1 MGKSMSNIDELQR
14 RITAAIDRIANGISN
29 AGGKT
34 SSENQV
40 MAAAL
45 DDEKLANAQLTERV
59 RNLKS
64 RYDSTLL
71 DIQKKTDAA
80 DERVSVLDL
89 ELQRMRKSND
99 QLRQSN
105 SDLRKANEEGVGEP
119 DLINKSMLAEIES
132 LRAARAA
139 DVAEAN
145 IILGALTPL
154 LDQVDNVQ
162 EEGSD
167 A

>member
-1 MGKSMSNIDELQR
+1 
-14 RITAAIDRIANGISN
+14 
-29 AGGKT
+29 
-34 SSENQV
+34 
-40 MAAAL
+40 
-45 DDEKLANAQLTERV
+45 
-59 RNLKS
+59 
-64 RYDSTLL
+64 
-71 DIQKKTDAA
+71 
-80 DERVSVLDL
+80 
-89 ELQRMRKSND
+89 

>member
-1 MGKSMSNIDELQR
+1 MSNIDELQR

-89 ELQRMRKSND
+89 ELQRMRNRMISYGSQIVTYEKQMRRVSVN
-99 QLRQSN
+99 
-105 SDLRKANEEGVGEP
+105 
-119 DLINKSMLAEIES
+119 LI
-132 LRAARAA
+132 
-139 DVAEAN
+139 
-145 IILGALTPL
+145 
-154 LDQVDNVQ
+154 
-162 EEGSD
+162 
-167 A
+167 

>member
-1 MGKSMSNIDELQR
+1 M
-14 RITAAIDRIANGISN
+14 ISY
-29 AGGKT
+29 GSQIVT
-34 SSENQV
+34 YE
-40 MAAAL
+40 
-45 DDEKLANAQLTERV
+45 
-59 RNLKS
+59 
-64 RYDSTLL
+64 
-71 DIQKKTDAA
+71 
-80 DERVSVLDL
+80 
-89 ELQRMRKSND
+89 
-99 QLRQSN
+99 
-105 SDLRKANEEGVGEP
+105 ANEEGVGEP

-139 DVAEAN
+139 DLAEAN